1 MAKKKRTIHENTTAI
16 IIDDTTLNKEDQ
28 VFTELS
34 KNLAEIRKT
43 KGVVAYILRNANT
56 ATIDLEEPEK
66 LVEYALLS
74 SEAMDSSQEIAELF
88 ELGDIESILIE
99 GKEIKT
105 LCMNINGNK
114 ISIFMETNTDHTHI
128 LKRILP

>member
-1 MAKKKRTIHENTTAI
+1 MAKKKRTIHENTAI

-43 KGVVAYILRNANT
+43 KGVVGYILRNAT
-56 ATIDLEEPEK
+56 AATIDLKEPEK
-66 LVEYALLS
+66 IFEYALLS
-74 SEAMDSSQEIAELF
+74 SQALDSSQEIAELF
-88 ELGDIESILIE
+88 ELGDIEVILIE

-105 LCMNINGNK
+105 LCININGNK
-114 ISIFMETNTDHTHI
+114 ISIFMETNTDHTYI